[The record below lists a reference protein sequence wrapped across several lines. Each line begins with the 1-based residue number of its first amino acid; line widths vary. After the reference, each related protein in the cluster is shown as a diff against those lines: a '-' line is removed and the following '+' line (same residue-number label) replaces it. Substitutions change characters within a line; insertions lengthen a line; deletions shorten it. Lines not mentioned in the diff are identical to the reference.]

1 MVNLIG
7 IVSTLRAT
15 RQELLQQLDAVEKAI
30 AALERAP
37 AVTAESASTE
47 DAPPAEA
54 MPNADRLVVPTIL
67 KPKRV
72 LDESHKQAMI
82 RGRRKARN
90 AKEAAKGLA
99 REMPDESFVPALSS
113 RGERQPPRLVK
124 KRGGP

>member
-1 MVNLIG
+1 MVNLTG

-37 AVTAESASTE
+37 VMTAEPSGTD
-47 DAPPAEA
+47 DAAPAGVV
-54 MPNADRLVVPTIL
+54 PTADRPVVPTIL

-72 LDESHKQAMI
+72 LDESHRQAMI
-82 RGRRKARN
+82 KGRRKARN

-99 REMPDESFVPALSS
+99 REMPDESFVPALSA

-124 KRGGP
+124 KRGGL